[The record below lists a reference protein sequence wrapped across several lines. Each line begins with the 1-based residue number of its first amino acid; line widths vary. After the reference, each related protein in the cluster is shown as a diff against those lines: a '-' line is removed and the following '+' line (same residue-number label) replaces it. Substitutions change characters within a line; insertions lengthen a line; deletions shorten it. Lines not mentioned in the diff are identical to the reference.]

1 MVVIALASIGSGAMT
16 AYGASLAL
24 QTIGVRVRRP
34 KSAGRGALRRLPAA
48 AQPSEPLTPAR
59 DYGLRTTDYELP
71 RVRLGPATASL
82 ISTVHYGLSPPHR
95 QPHNGGSA

>member
-34 KSAGRGALRRLPAA
+34 KSAGGGALRRLPAA
-48 AQPSEPLTPAR
+48 AQPSEPLTPPA
-59 DYGLRTTDYELP
+59 TTDYGPLTTNFQGFASAPQP
-71 RVRLGPATASL
+71 RV
-82 ISTVHYGLSPPHR
+82 
-95 QPHNGGSA
+95 